1 MKKRVLA
8 AILVLTVFLLAVSC
22 SKGPSR
28 EKIKAA
34 ISENL
39 QSSAIIPQDWAGK
52 KPGDYP
58 GLVSVTQ
65 VESIEIGE
73 IEESDQ
79 KGRYMAK
86 ARVVATVKVNAA
98 IYGTYIRKLNRDIW
112 FQLYPETTF
121 SGKSTGRWNAV
132 IDHPRTN
139 QD

>member
-1 MKKRVLA
+1 MAKRVLA
-8 AILVLTVFLLAVSC
+8 AILILTVCLLAVSC
-22 SKGPSR
+22 SRGPSR
-28 EKIKAA
+28 EKVEAA
-34 ISENL
+34 ISEHL
-39 QSSAIIPQDWAGK
+39 QSSAIIPQEWAGK
-52 KPGDYP
+52 KQGDYP

-65 VESIEIGE
+65 IESIEAGK